1 MNNRLYINAAL
12 LLLLGGLSLLVLFDV
27 NQQSE
32 KPPRLTTLDIPNID
46 NIQIKQKSGAQISF
60 KLNNGNWRLA
70 SPLSANALNE
80 KIERLLKISQ
90 IKIQAN
96 YPLDFEQ
103 LNIFGLSSPIVE
115 LHFNDTKLLIGKID
129 PVNQLRYISRGPQ
142 LFLVDDTFLH
152 LLTKKSNAYIDT
164 RLLPDNVQ
172 IVGLATSEFELIQQ
186 KDSAWID
193 ALDTRSATPK
203 ILSSDTI
210 QILLDE
216 WRFARAISVNET
228 DTKDTNIQKT
238 HSEDIFLTM
247 ENGAS
252 LHFVLR
258 KTSSGAIL
266 SSPKRQLEYHISLN
280 KLKLLL
286 NLPDA

>member
-12 LLLLGGLSLLVLFDV
+12 LLLLGGLSLLVLFDA
-27 NQQSE
+27 NQPPE
-32 KPPRLTTLDIPNID
+32 KAPQLTTFDTSNID
-46 NIQIKQKSGAQISF
+46 NIQIKQKNGAQISF
-60 KLNNGNWRLA
+60 QLNNGNWRLT

-96 YPLDFEQ
+96 YPLDSEQ

-129 PVNQLRYISRGPQ
+129 PVNQRRYISRGSQ

-152 LLTKKSNAYIDT
+152 LLTKNPNAYIDN
-164 RLLPDNVQ
+164 RLLPDDAQ
-172 IVGLATSEFELIQQ
+172 IVGLTTSEFELIQQ
-186 KDSAWID
+186 EDSSWVD

-203 ILSSDTI
+203 TLSSDTV

-228 DTKDTNIQKT
+228 NTKDTNIQNT

-247 ENGAS
+247 ENGTN

-266 SSPKRQLEYHISLN
+266 SSPKHQLEYHISLN

-286 NLPDA
+286 SLPDA